1 MSDPAPDRIA
11 AAPDRIAAAPD
22 RIAAAPDRIAAAPA
36 AVPTTQHIPHALQAV
51 LGPDEVIVLLLR
63 PSVLYIVLSSLGT
76 LVASLVIGLVIAY
89 AAHFPWSPWKESHA
103 VLFGG
108 GLACMRLAWAWLDW
122 INHAYALTDRRVI
135 ARRGILRTALYE
147 APLTRIQ
154 NTIVVQSMRERLCGL
169 GTLGFATA
177 GRGTFDAFWESI
189 ASPFE
194 VHRKVLE
201 TIQRYGRR

>member
-1 MSDPAPDRIA
+1 VHPPPPPRGSLPPINEAGFATAHASPAVRKFARELGVDLARVRGNGHKGRITEDDVKA
-11 AAPDRIAAAPD
+11 FVKSILSGAV
-22 RIAAAPDRIAAAPA
+22 AAPA
-36 AVPTTQHIPHALQAV
+36 GPALPQVPVVDYASF
-51 LGPDEVIVLLLR
+51 GPVEI
-63 PSVLYIVLSSLGT
+63 
-76 LVASLVIGLVIAY
+76 
-89 AAHFPWSPWKESHA
+89 K
-103 VLFGG
+103 
-108 GLACMRLAWAWLDW
+108 
-122 INHAYALTDRRVI
+122 
-135 ARRGILRTALYE
+135 
-147 APLTRIQ
+147 PLTRIQ